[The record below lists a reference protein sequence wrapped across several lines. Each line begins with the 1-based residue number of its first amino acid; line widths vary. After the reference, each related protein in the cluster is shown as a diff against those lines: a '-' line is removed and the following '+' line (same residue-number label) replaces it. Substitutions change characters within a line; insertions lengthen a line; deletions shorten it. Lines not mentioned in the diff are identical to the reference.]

1 LQGDVVERAEQEE
14 RIRRLSAEYLVLR
27 NLVQELQRRV
37 DALNR
42 VLMEISDTI
51 SSLESVKELDEEHFI
66 LFPIGFMSYVK
77 GKVVNKN
84 KVLINV
90 GAGVVIEKTVEEAM
104 EYLKDKQ
111 KTIQLELRTTVAQ
124 LQQASAR
131 LSELETILEKE
142 AK

>member
-66 LFPIGFMSYVK
+66 LFPMGFMSYVK

>member
-1 LQGDVVERAEQEE
+1 MERAEQEE